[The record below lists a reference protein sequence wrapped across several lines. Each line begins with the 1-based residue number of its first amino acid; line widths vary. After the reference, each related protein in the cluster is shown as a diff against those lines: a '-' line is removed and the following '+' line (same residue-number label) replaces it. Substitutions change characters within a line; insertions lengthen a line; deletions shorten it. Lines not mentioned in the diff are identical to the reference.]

1 MKKSTKIVLMCTGF
15 AMVLTG
21 CSPTQTV
28 NSGTSSG
35 SAGMISQLNFG
46 DFGGGSNP
54 QVNFNPFSPNKL
66 SGTNLIFESLMTTNH
81 ANCDSVPDLAT
92 KMTWSQDSKTLTF
105 DIRDNV
111 KWSDGK
117 AFTADDAAFT
127 FNLMKKYP
135 AIDSF
140 GLWKVLTGVKATGN
154 TLVMSFNTSGIPFQ
168 QQITEQMIVPQHI
181 FETAGDPKT
190 FVNGTAIGTGPYVLG
205 TFNPRQLT
213 MKRNAD
219 YWQADK
225 VKVEQ
230 IQYTKADGGG
240 QVDQLKLANG
250 GYDTNAMF
258 IPQVEQAYVQKDP
271 AHNKYWFPAGS
282 SITLDMNLTKQPFN
296 DVNFRKAIS
305 GGIDRKAMIDKAE
318 LGYVTQ
324 ASQTG
329 LKLPIQDSWLD
340 PSVADKGMV
349 AFDASKADAAL
360 TAAGYT
366 KDSSGTRLGLDGKPL
381 TMSFKVPQGW
391 NDWVQA
397 AGLLQNDMKNL
408 GISVDVQTPAPSV
421 VEDARATGNYD
432 MVFGVQ
438 GGECNMYRNFAF
450 PLGSSFSAP
459 VGQKASSNF
468 ARWQDPQTD
477 KLLGELAA
485 APDTDSQHKIVSQ
498 IQQIMVN
505 QVPMIPLWYGAVWFE
520 YRTANAVGWPSKDDP
535 YAYPGDQLLWLT
547 HLTPAK

>member
-1 MKKSTKIVLMCTGF
+1 MKRSSKLVLMCAGF
-15 AMVLTG
+15 ALAMTG

-35 SAGMISQLNFG
+35 NAGMISQLNFG

-54 QVNFNPFSPNKL
+54 QVNFNPFSPNALAGTKL
-66 SGTNLIFESLMTTNH
+66 VFESLMTTNH
-81 ANCDSVPDLAT
+81 GTCTSVPDLAT

-105 DIRDNV
+105 DIRDSV

-117 AFTADDAAFT
+117 AFSAEDAAFT

-140 GLWKVLTGVKATGN
+140 GLWKVLTDVKATGN
-154 TLVMSFNTSGIPFQ
+154 TLVMTFNTSGIPYQ
-168 QQITEQMIVPQHI
+168 QQITEQLIVPQHV
-181 FETAGDPKT
+181 FEAAGDPKT
-190 FVNGTAIGTGPYVLG
+190 FVNDTAVGTGPYALG

-213 MKRNAD
+213 MKRNPG

-225 VKVEQ
+225 IKVEQ

-258 IPQVEQAYVQKDP
+258 IPQIDQAYVQKDP

-282 SITLDMNLTKQPFN
+282 SITLDMNLTKKPFN
-296 DVNFRKAIS
+296 DMNFRKAIS

-329 LKLPIQDSWLD
+329 LKLPIQESWLD
-340 PSVADKGMV
+340 PSIADKGMI

-360 TAAGYT
+360 TAAGYV
-366 KDSSGTRLGLDGKPL
+366 KDSSGARLDLEGKPL

-450 PLGSSFSAP
+450 PLGSSFTAP
-459 VGQKASSNF
+459 VGQKASSNY

-485 APDTDSQHKIVSQ
+485 APDTESQHKIVGQ

-505 QVPMIPLWYGAVWFE
+505 QMPMIPLWYGAVWFE

-547 HLTPAK
+547 RLTPAK